1 MVETGY
7 LTRDSIL
14 VEDDVY
20 PVMAELHHE
29 WTATRPV
36 TYTQETSE
44 RAIRAMLAG
53 IGSMLAAAVVLLA
66 SSDKARAA
74 GTQGNLPLIAIVL
87 PGVGVAM

>member
-7 LTRDSIL
+7 LTSDSIL

-44 RAIRAMLAG
+44 RATRAMLA
-53 IGSMLAAAVVLLA
+53 
-66 SSDKARAA
+66 SSGKARAA
-74 GTQGNLPLIAIVL
+74 TPQGILPLIAIVL
-87 PGVGVAM
+87 LGVEVAM